1 MEKKKEISEGRLLC
15 RGSGMER
22 NSIGCHRE
30 WAGYRSVPRPDDLL
44 GYRDLAFPLQGDNAS
59 SVFLAPALK
68 PGP

>member
-1 MEKKKEISEGRLLC
+1 
-15 RGSGMER
+15 MER

-44 GYRDLAFPLQGDNAS
+44 GYRDLAFPLQGDKAS